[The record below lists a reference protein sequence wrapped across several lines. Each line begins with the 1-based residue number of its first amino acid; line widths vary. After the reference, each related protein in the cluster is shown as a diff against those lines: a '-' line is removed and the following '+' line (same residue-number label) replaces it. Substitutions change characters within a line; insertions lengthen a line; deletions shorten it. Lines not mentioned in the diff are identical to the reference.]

1 MGYLPIEF
9 WDLYDEKGSATQI
22 QGLTASQGDV
32 YTVIQSE
39 CYIFIPGK
47 SFNVTHL
54 MTQMKNQISALRDPF
69 PSLDDLKKKETGLVC
84 ETHG

>member
-1 MGYLPIEF
+1 
-9 WDLYDEKGSATQI
+9 
-22 QGLTASQGDV
+22 
-32 YTVIQSE
+32 
-39 CYIFIPGK
+39 
-47 SFNVTHL
+47 